1 MKSLLK
7 MTTAAVF
14 LATTSLTFAAELDS
28 DKQKFS
34 YAMGVNLANLLKTQ
48 GIDDIDPQAMAAAM
62 DDVLGG
68 KALQMDLAG
77 MKLAIEKQQ
86 QKLEQL
92 AQQEA
97 QAVKQKGEAF
107 LEKNS
112 KAEGVT
118 VLENGLQYKV
128 INTGNGKQPAVTDTV
143 KVHYHGT
150 LIDGTVF
157 DSSVERGEPTSFP
170 LDGVIAGFREA
181 ITRMHVGDKWR
192 VFVPS
197 DMAYG
202 ERGAGASIG
211 PNEALIFEV
220 ELLDIES

>member
-62 DDVLGG
+62 DDVLAG

-220 ELLDIES
+220 ELLDIEI

>member
-62 DDVLGG
+62 DDVLDG

-220 ELLDIES
+220 ELLDIEI

>member
-220 ELLDIES
+220 ELLDIEI